1 MTTNLQAQ
9 DAVRVV
15 PAAARILVVDDEP
28 SMREMLSILLR
39 REGYDVTVADNGK
52 SAIELLQR
60 RLFDML
66 ISDIKMPDVSGVEV
80 LRQAK
85 ELNPSIIGIMVTAYG
100 SKESIQEVLRL
111 QAADYIDKPFNV
123 EELKFRIRKELRF
136 RQTEQENQLL
146 KREPESLVIVNEF
159 GEVPVDHLLVESS
172 SEKTRAL
179 PNGCLCCHLRGD
191 LEETLIGAAM
201 RRRRGEIAGFDRVI
215 VETSGLADPG
225 PVAQTLY
232 ADAAL
237 GRDYKL
243 GSIVTVVDAA
253 DTAARSI
260 SPEIARNQ
268 IAAADL
274 VVLSK
279 VDRAGDIAAAEAEVR
294 SLNPAAAC
302 ISASFGEVDASA
314 VLQADVRAKP
324 LLRPQ
329 HGGAIRSFA
338 MKFDRPVRREIL
350 QHFLATLVELRGK
363 DLLRVKGLVPLEE
376 GLFIVQGVRHV
387 LDRLRPA
394 SPSQAATEPALVFI
408 TNGIEGKD
416 VESLWEALKGLS

>member
-1 MTTNLQAQ
+1 VSVDGRTPVVVVTGFLGSGKTT
-9 DAVRVV
+9 
-15 PAAARILVVDDEP
+15 LV
-28 SMREMLSILLR
+28 
-39 REGYDVTVADNGK
+39 
-52 SAIELLQR
+52 
-60 RLFDML
+60 
-66 ISDIKMPDVSGVEV
+66 
-80 LRQAK
+80 
-85 ELNPSIIGIMVTAYG
+85 
-100 SKESIQEVLRL
+100 
-111 QAADYIDKPFNV
+111 
-123 EELKFRIRKELRF
+123 
-136 RQTEQENQLL
+136 NQLL

-172 SEKTRAL
+172 SEKAVAL

-260 SPEIARNQ
+260 SPEIARSQ

-279 VDRAGDIAAAEAEVR
+279 IDRAANTTEAEAEVR
-294 SLNPAAAC
+294 ALNPGVQCIAARY
-302 ISASFGEVDASA
+302 GEVDPGTILEVHPAR
-314 VLQADVRAKP
+314 QPIVRPVA
-324 LLRPQ
+324 
-329 HGGAIRSFA
+329 HSGAIRSFVL
-338 MKFDRPVRREIL
+338 KFESPVARTLLEQFI
-350 QHFLATLVELRGK
+350 ATLVELRGA
-363 DLLRVKGLVPLEE
+363 DLLRVKGVVPLKE
-376 GLFIVQGVRHV
+376 GGSVLVQGVRHV
-387 LDRLRPA
+387 FDRLRPVERG
-394 SPSQAATEPALVFI
+394 EPGLVFV
-408 TNGIEGKD
+408 THRIEKA
-416 VESLWEALKGLS
+416 EIEALWVAMARLS